1 MRVLV
6 SDSLSQQG
14 LDLLASEDE
23 IEVDYKT
30 NLIPDELVERI
41 GDYDALIIRSTTRVT
56 EKIIDA
62 ANRLKVIGRAG
73 VGVDNIALDAATRH
87 GVLVVNTPAG
97 NTISAAEHTLTLML
111 ALSRRILSAGISLR
125 NGEWMRSRFTGVEL
139 YGKVLGVLGL
149 GRIGFRSHSS
159 SSGVRHGNYSV

>member
-41 GDYDALIIRSTTRVT
+41 GDYDALIIRSTTI
-56 EKIIDA
+56 E
-62 ANRLKVIGRAG
+62 
-73 VGVDNIALDAATRH
+73 
-87 GVLVVNTPAG
+87 
-97 NTISAAEHTLTLML
+97 
-111 ALSRRILSAGISLR
+111 
-125 NGEWMRSRFTGVEL
+125 
-139 YGKVLGVLGL
+139 
-149 GRIGFRSHSS
+149 
-159 SSGVRHGNYSV
+159 